1 MKRKPVVLILTST
14 DERGGA
20 AGNLAAAIRA
30 DGIHNVVVLD
40 ERKYGAAPFLPGK
53 KGREISFLLEKRRL
67 DAALAAAGLRGKRK
81 GRARGRNRRIANAVK
96 RYAPEYVLTVTPYAQ
111 AAFSE
116 AKRKRGFEAKS
127 VHCVISFVLPSVNVA
142 AYAADVYLVEN
153 AEMKEALAAKGIP
166 SGHIAV
172 TGLPF
177 DADEVTPIERE
188 AGKQELGL
196 PRTPTVFVNA
206 EGRDAEEILGLVVD
220 QGDIVNVACFAD
232 DVSLLGALRK
242 RADEAETRS
251 NVVIVTRKDMFDD
264 YLKMS
269 DIVVTRYEPSVIYR
283 CFKAGKPVIAF
294 GGGGAAERDLAYL
307 DSRKLVMRARSDI
320 DVVAL
325 IYKFMQTD
333 TASEYVENG
342 LGRTRMFSIGNTAGF
357 LETRMGG
364 DNG

>member
-1 MKRKPVVLILTST
+1 MHC
-14 DERGGA
+14 
-20 AGNLAAAIRA
+20 
-30 DGIHNVVVLD
+30 GI
-40 ERKYGAAPFLPGK
+40 
-53 KGREISFLLEKRRL
+53 
-67 DAALAAAGLRGKRK
+67 
-81 GRARGRNRRIANAVK
+81 
-96 RYAPEYVLTVTPYAQ
+96 
-111 AAFSE
+111 
-116 AKRKRGFEAKS
+116 S
-127 VHCVISFVLPSVNVA
+127 VVLPSVNVA

-307 DSRKLVMRARSDI
+307 DAHKLVMRARSDI

-342 LGRTRMFSIGNTAGF
+342 LGRTRMFSLGNTAGF